1 MGDRTL
7 RGCALPG
14 RHLGRQLQPGDPQ
27 RKLVGRGRAS
37 QVVDAMAHP
46 LEHGP
51 VGGQARHRGARHPRP
66 LCLAARDEAPLIGGK
81 LGQL

>member
-7 RGCALPG
+7 RGRALPG
-14 RHLGRQLQPGDPQ
+14 RHLRRQLQPGDPE
-27 RKLVGRGRAS
+27 RKLVGRRRAG

-51 VGGQARHRGARHPRP
+51 VGRQARHRGARHPGP
-66 LCLAARDEAPLIGGK
+66 LRLAARDEAPLIGGE